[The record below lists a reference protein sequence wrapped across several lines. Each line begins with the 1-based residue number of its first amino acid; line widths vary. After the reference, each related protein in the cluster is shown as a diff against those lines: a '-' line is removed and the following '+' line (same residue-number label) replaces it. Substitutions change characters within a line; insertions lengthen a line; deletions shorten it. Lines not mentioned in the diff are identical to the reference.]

1 MRAIP
6 IVLLRWLL
14 VCALAVAP
22 AARAAPALPAPVL
35 AALAHA
41 GVPASALAVVVGEAG
56 GGRALL
62 RWHADRPMQPASL
75 TKLVTTAAALDLLGP
90 DWRWHTPVWLQG
102 PIEQGVLHGSVFI
115 RGSGDPSL
123 VQERVWLLLQ
133 RLREA
138 GVRRIE
144 GDIVL
149 DASAFELP
157 AIAPD
162 AFDGEPLRPYNVR
175 PAALLLNFRSRLY
188 TFTPD
193 PARGVAQVR
202 VEPALDT
209 SPVQRTVPLSDGLC
223 ADWRGALAARFAA
236 DGTRFAGRYPAA
248 CGEQGWAVADPEPAS
263 FDARLLA
270 TLWHGMGGELAGR
283 VREGRAPEGV
293 APSFD
298 WVSPPLA
305 EVVRDINKF
314 SNDLMAE
321 QLALTLPLALH
332 AAPAATPESARRVL
346 TDWLAE
352 RSGKADAAATFIENG
367 AGLSRRTRLS
377 AAQLAAVLDWAWR
390 SPVMSELMSSL
401 PIAGVDGTLRRDAG
415 VDSPAHLKTGTL
427 RDVAALAG
435 WVLADDGRRYRI
447 VAIVN
452 DPHAAAARPA
462 LDALVRWTA
471 RRARPHRAVR

>member
-1 MRAIP
+1 MPTVPTA
-6 IVLLRWLL
+6 LLRWLL
-14 VCALAVAP
+14 VCAVSVAP
-22 AARAAPALPAPVL
+22 CARAAPALPVAVR

-41 GVPASALAVVVGEAG
+41 GVPASALAAVVGEAG
-56 GGRALL
+56 GGRPLL
-62 RWHADRPMQPASL
+62 QWQADRPMQPASL

-90 DWRWHTPVWLQG
+90 GWRWHTPVWMQG
-102 PIEQGVLHGSVFI
+102 PLEHGVLHGSVFI

-138 GVRRIE
+138 GVRRID

-149 DASAFELP
+149 DESAFELP
-157 AIAPD
+157 PIAPD

-193 PARGVAQVR
+193 PLRGVARVR

-209 SPVQRTVPLSDGLC
+209 SPMERTVPLSDGPC
-223 ADWRGALAARFAA
+223 VDWRGALAARFAA
-236 DGTRFAGRYPAA
+236 DGTRFAGRYPAS
-248 CGEQGWAVADPEPAS
+248 CGEQSWAVADPEPAS

-270 TLWHGMGGELAGR
+270 TLWHGMGGELVGR
-283 VREGRAPEGV
+283 VREGRAPEGA

-305 EVVRDINKF
+305 EVVRDINKY

-321 QLALTLPLALH
+321 QLALTLPLALRG
-332 AAPAATPESARRVL
+332 AAPATPESARRML

-352 RSGKADAAATFIENG
+352 RTGAAEAAAAFIENG
-367 AGLSRRTRLS
+367 SGLSRRTRLS
-377 AAQLAAVLDWAWR
+377 AAQLAAVLGWAWR
-390 SPVMSELMSSL
+390 SPLMSELMSSL
-401 PIAGVDGTLRRDAG
+401 PIPGVDGTLRHDERMG
-415 VDSPAHLKTGTL
+415 RTAHLKTGSL
-427 RDVAALAG
+427 RDVVGLAG
-435 WVLADDGRRYRI
+435 WVLADDGRRYRL

-452 DPHAAAARPA
+452 DAHAQAARPA

-471 RRARPHRAVR
+471 RRARSQRSAP